1 MPTYDF
7 NLFNPPAPLARVSLR
22 ALHNVNTVADVP
34 MLIDSG
40 SDITLIPE
48 VFVDEL
54 RLDLDPNET
63 FELTGFDGHRSV
75 AKSVRLDLLFLGRTF
90 RGRFAVINSVIS
102 RSSRGS
108 TDASR
113 SVPGHR
119 ADPAWSDGS
128 RPSGVPCHD

>member
-75 AKSVRLDLLFLGRTF
+75 AKSVQLDLLFLGRTF
-90 RGRFAVINSVIS
+90 RAIRGDQLGERHS
-102 RSSRGS
+102 RKECSKSLCSSS
-108 TDASR
+108 
-113 SVPGHR
+113 
-119 ADPAWSDGS
+119 
-128 RPSGVPCHD
+128 